1 MRLDHQSMENLWMP
15 FTSNRDFKS
24 DPRIIARGEGVYLY
38 TPEGNPI
45 IDASSG
51 LFCCAAGHSRPEIA
65 DAVHRQLATL
75 AYTAPFQLGHELSF
89 ELARRLAEL
98 TPQGMNRVFFVNSG
112 SEAVDTAIKIAM
124 AYHYAR
130 GEGQRQRLVSRER
143 AYHGV
148 NIGGTSLSGMV
159 KNRQAFG
166 VGMPGIA
173 HIRHTWLPQNRY
185 HRDQPVN
192 GAYLA
197 DDLERI
203 VQNYGSDTIAACFVE
218 PIAGSTGCLVPP
230 VGYLERLREICDRYG
245 ILLVFDEVIC
255 GFGRTG
261 EPFGS
266 QTFGVTPDIM
276 TLAKA
281 LTNAAQP
288 MGAIVVGQHVYDAII
303 DAAPDRVIELFHGYT
318 YSGHPAACAAGLAT
332 MDIYRDEKLFEC
344 GKSLSGYFQD
354 AMFALQEFEIVTD
367 VRGYGMIAGI
377 DFAPSGTPGAIGIS
391 IQKKLFHGGL
401 HVKATG
407 DAIIVAPPLISNEAH
422 IDEIRSKLSRVFE
435 SMSAK

>member
-24 DPRIIARGEGVYLY
+24 DPRIVARGEGVYLY
-38 TPEGNPI
+38 TPEGKPI

-173 HIRHTWLPQNRY
+173 HIRHTWLPENRY
-185 HRDQPVN
+185 HRDQPAN

-354 AMFALQEFEIVTD
+354 ALFALQEFEIVTD

-391 IQKKLFHGGL
+391 IQKKLFHSGL